1 MSGNNVGLSAKLKI
15 ESATNQLNLERLNSS
30 HASYNDLMDAF
41 ARELT
46 SDEILLISGAAKTG
60 GSYCG
65 TAYA

>member
-1 MSGNNVGLSAKLKI
+1 MSSNDLQSKLKI
-15 ESATNQLNLERLNSS
+15 ESVANQLNLDRLNSS
-30 HASYNDLMDAF
+30 HASYGDLMDAF

-46 SDEILLISGAAKTG
+46 SDEILLISGAAKSG